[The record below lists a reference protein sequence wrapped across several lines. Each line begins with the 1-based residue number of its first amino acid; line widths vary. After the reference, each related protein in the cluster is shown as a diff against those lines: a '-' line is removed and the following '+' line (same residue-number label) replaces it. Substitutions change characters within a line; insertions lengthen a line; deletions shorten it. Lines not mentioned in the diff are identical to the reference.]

1 MVVIIQRWFRLP
13 LCRAIGLLALAFIH
27 GCASPPGPADT
38 SSSNR
43 FQSSDVY
50 SAVDPALVTP
60 ALSLQLDDARPGEF
74 LPILIR
80 LDTRPDLNKDEAY
93 SEAAGKAEQRAAVIN
108 YLQNFAGDSQG
119 NLLQAI
125 RWLEQDGMAKNIEPL
140 WISNVISVEVTREAI
155 PYLLEFQEIDYIAGS
170 TRTPLFLTDLSWSV
184 EHVNSPLVWQRAA
197 GAIRGSG
204 VVVAVIDSGV
214 DLQHSDLDDRIW
226 VNAAEDLDGDGK
238 LSSRDVN
245 GIDDDGNGWVD
256 DVVGWDFESADNDP
270 SPGFLAS
277 GGDGSHGTYV
287 AGVIAGNGDAGL
299 ATGVAPGAELMV
311 LKMNSQVSAWQ
322 AMQYALVN
330 GADLIN
336 LSVGWP
342 RSTSPDAAIWRDA
355 VDNASNA
362 GVLVVAAAGSGG
374 NAPMV
379 HALAPGDITLPGS
392 VPRALTVSAVG
403 APSASEWLDP
413 VATFSAAGPVSW
425 QSVKS
430 YQDYPYPPG
439 LMKPDLTAPGI
450 NIRSTAPGGG
460 YADSSG
466 SSLAAAHVSGAAALL
481 LETSPTL
488 QPHELMYILRETA
501 WRFTEPNDVRGWG
514 RLDAVNAVNHRADR
528 RSFDLAFG
536 ETDVAEVS
544 KSVWIDN
551 NNDGV
556 HDNPIPGGTNRIFAR
571 VRNVGGETAGDTELR
586 FYYAP
591 AGTLDVDSLDP
602 DKDGGAFQYIGS
614 YHIPVTGPQG
624 SSQDTFTGAVEWVA
638 PQIDGP
644 VGHWALAVE
653 AVTPRPIN
661 EIETA
666 TENNRA
672 VRNGYEIVMAPGQTS
687 VFAFNIYEDLEHPAA
702 EIDLELIRGGSQAEF
717 LFDLSLPAQ
726 ESTLIYEGLTGATS
740 VNVSSGSQSMS
751 LVRDRARVKGLQAN
765 SRDPRTAN
773 LIIRAPDVDNL
784 QMVDDNREPVKITI
798 NARNEYGTVGSV
810 TVDVRLDPE
819 AAKLNRVIYAQK

>member
-1 MVVIIQRWFRLP
+1 MIIQRWFRLP
-13 LCRAIGLLALAFIH
+13 YGRTIGLLVLAITY
-27 GCASPPGPADT
+27 GCASPPEPTGT
-38 SSSNR
+38 SSSQR

-60 ALSLQLDDARPGEF
+60 ALSSQLDDARPGDF

-80 LDTRPDLNKDEAY
+80 LDTRPDLKTDEAY
-93 SEAAGKAEQRAAVIN
+93 RNAADKADQRAAVIN
-108 YLQNFAGDSQG
+108 YLQGFARDSQG
-119 NLLQAI
+119 NLLQSI
-125 RWLEQDGMAKNIEPL
+125 RWLQEDGLARNIEPL
-140 WISNVISVEVTREAI
+140 WIANVISVEVTREAI

-170 TRTPLFLTDLSWSV
+170 TRTPVFLTDPSWSV

-197 GAIRGSG
+197 GAIRGTG

-238 LSSRDVN
+238 LSSRDAN
-245 GIDDDGNGWVD
+245 GIDDDGNGWID

-277 GGDGSHGTYV
+277 AGNGSHGTHV

-342 RSTSPDAAIWRDA
+342 RSTFPDAATWRDA

-362 GVLVVAAAGSGG
+362 GVLVVAAAGNGG

-439 LMKPDLTAPGI
+439 LMKPDMTAPGI

-488 QPHELMYILRETA
+488 QPHELMYMLRETA
-501 WRFTEPNDVRGWG
+501 WRFTVPNDVRGWG
-514 RLDAVNAVNHRADR
+514 RLDAENAINHRADR

-536 ETDVAEVS
+536 ETSANSTDR
-544 KSVWIDN
+544 SVWVDN

-556 HDNPIPGGTNRIFAR
+556 HDAPIPGGTNRIFAR
-571 VRNVGGETAGDTELR
+571 VRNMGGETAGDTELR

-591 AGTLDVDSLDP
+591 AGTLDIDSLTPGEDA
-602 DKDGGAFQYIGS
+602 GAFRYIGS

-638 PQIDGP
+638 PQVDGP

-653 AVTPRPIN
+653 AVTPMPIN
-661 EIETA
+661 KPEIT

-672 VRNGYEIVMAPGQTS
+672 VRNNYEIVLAPGQTS
-687 VFAFNIYEDLEHPAA
+687 VFAFNIYGDPEHPAA
-702 EIDLELIRGGSQAEF
+702 SIDLELARGGSPAEF
-717 LFDLSLPAQ
+717 LFDLRLPAQ
-726 ESTLIYEGLTGATS
+726 DANLTYEGLTGT
-740 VNVSSGSQSMS
+740 SSGDQSTGRQSMS
-751 LVRDRARVKGLQAN
+751 LVRDRGRVKGLQAPN
-765 SRDPRTAN
+765 GEPRTAN

-784 QMVDDNREPVKITI
+784 QMGNDNREPVSIVI
-798 NARNEYGTVGSV
+798 SARNEHGTVGSV

>member
-1 MVVIIQRWFRLP
+1 MITQRWFRLP
-13 LCRAIGLLALAFIH
+13 LCRTIGLLVLAFTY
-27 GCASPPGPADT
+27 GCASPPEPTDT
-38 SSSNR
+38 SSSHR
-43 FQSSDVY
+43 FHSSEDY

-60 ALSLQLDDARPGEF
+60 ALSSQLDAARSGEF

-80 LDTRPDLNKDEAY
+80 LDNRPDLDNDEIY
-93 SEAAGKAEQRAAVIN
+93 RNAAGKAEQRAAVIN
-108 YLQNFAGDSQG
+108 YLQNFASDSQA

-125 RWLEQDGMAKNIEPL
+125 RWLEEDGLAQDIEPL

-170 TRTPLFLTDLSWSV
+170 TRAPLFLTDPSWSV

-204 VVVAVIDSGV
+204 IVVAVIDSGV
-214 DLQHSDLDDRIW
+214 DMQHSDLGDRIW

-238 LSSRDVN
+238 LSSQDVN

-277 GGDGSHGTYV
+277 GGNGGHGTQV

-342 RSTSPDAAIWRDA
+342 RSRFPDAATWRDA

-362 GVLVVAAAGSGG
+362 GVLVVAAAGNGG

-450 NIRSTAPGGG
+450 SIRSTAPGGG
-460 YADSSG
+460 YVESSG
-466 SSLAAAHVSGAAALL
+466 SSFAAAHVSGAAALL

-501 WRFTEPNDVRGWG
+501 WRFSVPNDVRGWG
-514 RLDAVNAVNHRADR
+514 RLDAENAVNHREDG

-536 ETDVAEVS
+536 EMGGEQASDS
-544 KSVWIDN
+544 IWIDN

-556 HDNPIPGGTNRIFAR
+556 HDDPIPGGTNRIFAR
-571 VRNVGGETAGDTELR
+571 VRNMGGETAGDTELR

-591 AGTLDVDSLDP
+591 AGTLDVDSLAP
-602 DKDGGAFQYIGS
+602 GEGGGAFRYIGS

-638 PQIDGP
+638 PQVDGP

-653 AVTPRPIN
+653 AVTPTPIN
-661 EIETA
+661 KPEIT

-672 VRNGYEIVMAPGQTS
+672 VRNDHEIVMAPGQTS
-687 VFAFNIYEDLEHPAA
+687 VFAFNIYGDPEHPGAA
-702 EIDLELIRGGSQAEF
+702 IDLELVRGGSPAEF
-717 LFDLSLPAQ
+717 LFDLVLPVQ
-726 ESTLIYEGLTGATS
+726 GSTLVYEGLTTTS
-740 VNVSSGSQSMS
+740 SGVVSSGSQSMS
-751 LVRDRARVKGLQAN
+751 LVRDRGRVKGLQAR
-765 SRDPRTAN
+765 SSEARTAN
-773 LIIRAPDVDNL
+773 LIIRAPDIDNL
-784 QMVDDNREPVKITI
+784 QLVADSREPVKVTI
-798 NARNEYGTVGSV
+798 SARNEHGSVGSV
-810 TVDVRLDPE
+810 TIDVRIDPE